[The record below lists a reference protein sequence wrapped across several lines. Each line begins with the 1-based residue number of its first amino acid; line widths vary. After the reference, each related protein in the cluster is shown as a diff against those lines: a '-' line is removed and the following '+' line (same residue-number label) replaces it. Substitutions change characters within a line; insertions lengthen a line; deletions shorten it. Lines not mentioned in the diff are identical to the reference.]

1 MEQLG
6 TSEADLR
13 AKLTGL
19 ELFPVTYEV
28 RTAEIEVE
36 QEVSSEGGSS
46 SSTQTETVSYL
57 AATIHPLNQDAILE
71 AFQLDPEATYGNFSI
86 TCGEAVSNMA
96 AALKL
101 TLYGSALG
109 MVGGSVGSRRG
120 NEEVAAIALSQVGQ
134 VGGYPYWSWYG
145 FSSRVEWC
153 ACFVSWCYAQAGL
166 SEPRFSGCTSGGMA
180 WFQSH
185 GQWAERDYEDI
196 APGDAI
202 FFNWSGSSTGG
213 ADHVGIVVGVDESRV
228 YTVEGNSGNRCLQLQ
243 KLPPGQLGDPRLR
256 ADAVAIKLSG
266 DNHLKISHTIDIISV
281 YRYNDD
287 GGMVMT
293 LNNLLTEKNMT
304 KYQLSKKSGVPQ
316 TTVIDICSGKTRLEK
331 CTAETVYRIAQAL
344 GVPME
349 SLLQER
355 MEKTA
360 ERRSSFEVFKSNVC
374 HLVKDKGDIDFL
386 IQTLESD
393 EIRRLY
399 KKRWYPES
407 LYLLA
412 MVDYLSRVNGMPLCE
427 EYRDLRGAKLKQVLY
442 PSSLVLEAKATKN
455 AALLQQSERESIP
468 EFMSHNIV
476 EREVR
481 NVI

>member
-1 MEQLG
+1 MEAAHQAALEQVNDRIAEGGYDPELSLDALDDQAGDSSYDVAYVLCAYSVSMEQLG

-13 AKLTGL
+13 AKLAGL

-28 RTAEIEVE
+28 RTTEIEVE

-57 AATIHPLNQDAILE
+57 VATIHPLNQDAILE
-71 AFQLDPEATYGNFSI
+71 AFQLDPEAPYGEFSI

-228 YTVEGNSGNRCLQLQ
+228 YTVEGNSGNDACNY
-243 KLPPGQLGDPRLR
+243 KSYPRG
-256 ADAVAIKLSG
+256 S
-266 DNHLKISHTIDIISV
+266 SV
-281 YRYNDD
+281 
-287 GGMVMT
+287 
-293 LNNLLTEKNMT
+293 
-304 KYQLSKKSGVPQ
+304 
-316 TTVIDICSGKTRLEK
+316 
-331 CTAETVYRIAQAL
+331 
-344 GVPME
+344 
-349 SLLQER
+349 
-355 MEKTA
+355 
-360 ERRSSFEVFKSNVC
+360 
-374 HLVKDKGDIDFL
+374 
-386 IQTLESD
+386 
-393 EIRRLY
+393 IRGYGLML
-399 KKRWYPES
+399 WP
-407 LYLLA
+407 
-412 MVDYLSRVNGMPLCE
+412 
-427 EYRDLRGAKLKQVLY
+427 
-442 PSSLVLEAKATKN
+442 
-455 AALLQQSERESIP
+455 
-468 EFMSHNIV
+468 
-476 EREVR
+476 
-481 NVI
+481 

>member
-1 MEQLG
+1 
-6 TSEADLR
+6 
-13 AKLTGL
+13 
-19 ELFPVTYEV
+19 
-28 RTAEIEVE
+28 
-36 QEVSSEGGSS
+36 
-46 SSTQTETVSYL
+46 
-57 AATIHPLNQDAILE
+57 
-71 AFQLDPEATYGNFSI
+71 
-86 TCGEAVSNMA
+86 
-96 AALKL
+96 
-101 TLYGSALG
+101 
-109 MVGGSVGSRRG
+109 
-120 NEEVAAIALSQVGQ
+120 
-134 VGGYPYWSWYG
+134 
-145 FSSRVEWC
+145 
-153 ACFVSWCYAQAGL
+153 
-166 SEPRFSGCTSGGMA
+166 
-180 WFQSH
+180 
-185 GQWAERDYEDI
+185 
-196 APGDAI
+196 
-202 FFNWSGSSTGG
+202 
-213 ADHVGIVVGVDESRV
+213 
-228 YTVEGNSGNRCLQLQ
+228 
-243 KLPPGQLGDPRLR
+243 
-256 ADAVAIKLSG
+256 
-266 DNHLKISHTIDIISV
+266 
-281 YRYNDD
+281 
-287 GGMVMT
+287 MT
-293 LNNLLTEKNMT
+293 LNNLLTEQNMT

-344 GVPME
+344 GVSME

-393 EIRRLY
+393 EIRKLY

-468 EFMSHNIV
+468 EFMSHNTV